1 MTLAVETS
9 CDDTSVAIVEKGR
22 QHGRTTAQLHFHKKV
37 TSNNTQYQ
45 GVHPL
50 VSLQSHQESLAT
62 LIQEA
67 IRHLPLRNGQLLP
80 KAETMQPG
88 EVDLATRRLP
98 DFISVTRGPGM
109 RSNLFT
115 GLDTAKGLAVAWQK
129 PLVGVHHMQAHA
141 LTPRMVSALESD
153 TNPLPEGKSLSA
165 STDADVTPEFPFLSV
180 LASGGHTLLIHSA
193 SLTDHRVLGTTHD
206 IAIGECLDKI
216 ARVVLPAESLQTTKS
231 TMYGALLEAFAFP
244 NKEATGPVDTQP
256 SAPISKQSINS
267 AESYLNGYGRQYDW
281 YKVPANQE
289 DAIRRNATKWGWAL
303 NKPLTKAGGG
313 IKINSLEM
321 SFSGITTMVER
332 IVRFGM
338 DPATRKFNKVERA
351 SADIETEERRD
362 LARETMR
369 VTFEHVA
376 SRVVLGLQSQ
386 HEAMT
391 VKPAVVLAGGV
402 AANSLFR
409 HILASTLCAHGFSD
423 AQLYFPPPKY
433 CTDNAAMI
441 GWAGLEMFEAGHV
454 DPFSIRAVRKW
465 PLDKLLDPPEDG

>member
-1 MTLAVETS
+1 
-9 CDDTSVAIVEKGR
+9 
-22 QHGRTTAQLHFHKKV
+22 
-37 TSNNTQYQ
+37 
-45 GVHPL
+45 
-50 VSLQSHQESLAT
+50 
-62 LIQEA
+62 
-67 IRHLPLRNGQLLP
+67 
-80 KAETMQPG
+80 
-88 EVDLATRRLP
+88 
-98 DFISVTRGPGM
+98 
-109 RSNLFT
+109 
-115 GLDTAKGLAVAWQK
+115 
-129 PLVGVHHMQAHA
+129 MQAHA

-409 HILASTLCAHGFSD
+409 HMYVYSMAKAWGIF
-423 AQLYFPPPKY
+423 
-433 CTDNAAMI
+433 M
-441 GWAGLEMFEAGHV
+441 
-454 DPFSIRAVRKW
+454 
-465 PLDKLLDPPEDG
+465 